1 MRLPENIP
9 IWGDTAFRG
18 KCPNETAEQVTF
30 FSQFRK
36 EWPDTWGRI
45 ATHVRNEGKKTAQQ
59 VQREKA
65 EGMTT
70 GLSDIVI
77 GGFYCELKRKDHTK
91 SKISDD
97 QIKCLEAANKL
108 GFYGCI
114 ALGWEP
120 AMEAFKWYISTTK
133 TG

>member
-1 MRLPENIP
+1 MKLPENIP
-9 IWGDTAFRG
+9 LWGDATYRG
-18 KCPNETAEQVTF
+18 KCPSETAEQVTF
-30 FSQFRK
+30 FSQLRK

-70 GLSDIVI
+70 GVSDIVI
-77 GGFYCELKRKDHTK
+77 GGFYCELKRQDHTK

-97 QIKCLEAANKL
+97 QIKCLEVANDL

-114 ALGWEP
+114 ALGWES
-120 AMEAFKWYISTTK
+120 AMEAFKWYISTIK
-133 TG
+133 HG